1 MSRHSP
7 TYYIVTGF
15 IIFFIFLIAPIY
27 LQGPDAFAVMTP
39 YTIIYIV
46 FMLIGLAVAIGG
58 IVQAV
63 KEHKS

>member
-1 MSRHSP
+1 MPRHSP
-7 TYYIVTGF
+7 TYYIVTGI

-27 LQGPDAFAVMTP
+27 FQGPDVFTVMTP

-46 FMLIGLAVAIGG
+46 FMLLGLAVAIGG
-58 IVQAV
+58 IIQAV